1 MSKSLSSAQLQSL
14 GDSFAKCWSSE
25 KGKRKWSVR
34 GFSYALTSTIF
45 AMGAFFFTDSIPF
58 TQASFDE
65 YASLVAIIS
74 PLVATRRNL
83 NFPALSLNHS
93 NFGSGNIDT
102 KESYQ
107 KNLLKSA
114 SQASSLG

>member
-1 MSKSLSSAQLQSL
+1 
-14 GDSFAKCWSSE
+14 
-25 KGKRKWSVR
+25 
-34 GFSYALTSTIF
+34 
-45 AMGAFFFTDSIPF
+45 MGAFFFTDSIPF

-74 PLVATRRNL
+74 PLAATRRNL

-114 SQASSLG
+114 SQVFGLDWLLARVLAWKDTLEQSSLNFCMLMNQA